1 MIVITPHLAIDEADI
16 DISFVR
22 ASGPGG
28 QNVNKVSTA
37 VHLRFDARRCVALPD
52 DVAIRLI
59 KLAGARATKDGVIV
73 IQADRFRTQ
82 ERNRE
87 DAIARLVALIARA
100 AHVPKARKAT
110 KPSRA
115 AKTKRVDEKTRRG
128 AIKKMRS
135 GGSKED

>member
-1 MIVITPHLAIDEADI
+1 MIAITPHLAIPEDALEI
-16 DISFVR
+16 TYVR

-28 QNVNKVSTA
+28 QNVNKVNTA
-37 VHLRFDARRCVALPD
+37 AHLRFDARGCASLPD
-52 DVAIRLI
+52 DLAVRLI

-73 IQADRFRTQ
+73 ISADRFRTQ

-100 AHVPKARKAT
+100 AERPKPRKPT

-115 AKTKRVDEKTRRG
+115 AKAKRMDEKSKRG
-128 AIKKMRS
+128 AVKRLRT
-135 GGSKED
+135 GRGDE